1 MSTEHTF
8 DETMAELDRN
18 IQRIKAEIGR
28 EESAFEPLERPV
40 PERGSPSTERD

>member
-8 DETMAELDRN
+8 DEMMAELDEN

-28 EESAFEPLERPV
+28 EEAAFEPPDVKSGRK
-40 PERGSPSTERD
+40 G